1 MEHGALDYRECVAD
15 DVQPGKQTS
24 FPQSVKLKEDE
35 VVIFSYI
42 VYKSRAHRDSVNKK
56 VMSDPRLDDMMDP
69 KVMPFDS
76 KRMIFGGFETL
87 VEVKAG
93 AKAKKAPA
101 KSAAKRAPSGKKKG
115 A

>member
-1 MEHGALDYRECVAD
+1 
-15 DVQPGKQTS
+15 
-24 FPQSVKLKEDE
+24 
-35 VVIFSYI
+35 
-42 VYKSRAHRDSVNKK
+42 
-56 VMSDPRLDDMMDP
+56 
-69 KVMPFDS
+69 MPFDS